1 VQHTHLPQFTNR
13 LAWSLSRYVQMQN
26 HSYTNRLLQTNAP
39 CVHVTYWDHYDL
51 ENQQHILK
59 RLALFMSCIDQHHQ
73 NTGVLLP
80 EDGLVPELMDLI
92 HVHCQSSPNI
102 PFKPLHPEKVL
113 GLHNGSNFIDA
124 DVLNTYVIATD
135 LAFSRDRKLEQVT
148 NDLRPFWGE
157 QIPRLEDVLRGYAV
171 TTLR

>member
-1 VQHTHLPQFTNR
+1 MQHTHLPQFTNR
-13 LAWSLSRYVQMQN
+13 LAWSLSRYVQMKN
-26 HSYTNRLLQTNAP
+26 HSYTNRLLETAAP
-39 CVHVTYWDHYDL
+39 CVHVSYWDDYDSR
-51 ENQQHILK
+51 NQQHILK
-59 RLALFMSCIDQHHQ
+59 RLSLFMSCIDQHHAH
-73 NTGVLLP
+73 TGVVLP
-80 EDGLVPELMDLI
+80 EDSLVPELMDLI
-92 HVHCQSSPNI
+92 QIHSQSSPNTTFE
-102 PFKPLHPEKVL
+102 PVDPAKVL

-157 QIPRLEDVLRGYAV
+157 QIPRLEDVLRGHAV